1 MFSISDQELQD
12 LIDKYSGKPKGRD
25 KTPEYDLKTVV
36 EYGLMFL
43 YGRLHLKDGK
53 VAPCSE
59 KLNIYKKHR
68 CGATDKKL
76 ATHLSSRFL
85 EITDIR
91 PLDKTPDTLKTC
103 WTGHNLAILTG
114 DFTLQGYFKRDL
126 LFQKKFDTASSIAAG
141 ADKICIGLFSGEI
154 VHFDPISQNE
164 IVKQCHS
171 DTVTSLYYEN
181 GHLLSSSLDGSV
193 FYRKKIHISD
203 SGVLDVQYVSNDKF
217 VCSCCDHKLVFY
229 NLGERRFF
237 AGHKD
242 RIKSLSYNRFGI
254 STSRDGEVG
263 FLFKESMFEVVNL
276 GASLHKRASVHQFF
290 GHGLSD
296 VFLYDV
302 NQRQKLWSIGESSL
316 NLAVRDNI
324 MVYSQKKSLKI
335 VDTRTRDTMDVPVN
349 VNVTDLSFSDTGDI
363 LLVCTD
369 QSPLIID
376 LKCI

>member
-1 MFSISDQELQD
+1 MFSISEQELQD
-12 LIDKYSGKPKGRD
+12 LIDKHSGRSKGRD

-43 YGRLHLKDGK
+43 YGRMHLKDGK
-53 VAPCSE
+53 VTPCSE
-59 KLNIYKKHR
+59 KLNIYKRHR
-68 CGATDKKL
+68 CKAGDKKL
-76 ATHLSSRFL
+76 NTRLASRFL
-85 EITDIR
+85 EVMDIR
-91 PLDKTPDTLKTC
+91 PLSKTPNTLKTS
-103 WTGHNLAILTG
+103 WTGHNLAVLTA

-126 LFQKKFDTASSIAAG
+126 LFQKKFETASSMVAC
-141 ADKICIGLFSGEI
+141 ADKICIGMFSGEI
-154 VHFDPISQNE
+154 IHFDPISQNE
-164 IVKQCHS
+164 IIKPCHS

-193 FYRKKIHISD
+193 FYRKKIQISD
-203 SGVLDVQYVSNDKF
+203 SGILDVQYVSDDKF
-217 VCSCCDHKLVFY
+217 ICSCCDHKLVFY
-229 NLGERRFF
+229 NIGERRVF

-263 FLFKESMFEVVNL
+263 FLFKENAFEISNL

-302 NQRQKLWSIGESSL
+302 NQRQKLWSTNDTALS
-316 NLAVRDNI
+316 LAVRDNI
-324 MVYSQKKSLKI
+324 MVYSQKRSLR
-335 VDTRTRDTMDVPVN
+335 VMDTRSRDTMDIPVN
-349 VNVTDLSFSDTGDI
+349 ANVTDLSFSDTGDI

-369 QSPLIID
+369 QSPLHID